1 MARIVTS
8 NTNMYQYD
16 LRPSKDITAISEKRR
31 EFCPLEHHNN
41 ITTIMFSQ

>member
-16 LRPSKDITAISEKRR
+16 LRPSIDITAISAKRR
-31 EFCPLEHHNN
+31 EFFPLEHGS
-41 ITTIMFSQ
+41 FPDV